1 VIEEVARLSG
11 WRQRLRCPRRP
22 CRAARCGES
31 GVSLIETLLALL
43 IFGLIAV
50 TFLGG
55 VATGTKATSIGSD
68 RAIAESLVRSQ
79 AEYVKSVPYV
89 YDTTS
94 YALDPTI
101 DVPAGWSIPASAAE
115 PLGGGSDGGI
125 QEVTVSAARNGA
137 TVLSVVV
144 YKVNR

>member
-1 VIEEVARLSG
+1 MSR
-11 WRQRLRCPRRP
+11 WWQRLRCPRRIR
-22 CRAARCGES
+22 RAARGGES

-43 IFGLIAV
+43 IFGLTAV

-79 AEYVKSVPYV
+79 GEYVKSVPYV
-89 YDTTS
+89 YDAES
-94 YALDPTI
+94 YAADSTI
-101 DVPAGWSIPASAAE
+101 AVPAGWSIPPSDAE
-115 PLGGGSDGGI
+115 PLDDDDDEGI
-125 QEVTVSAARNGA
+125 QEVTVSAVRNGA
-137 TVLSVVV
+137 TVLSIVV

>member
-1 VIEEVARLSG
+1 MEEVIRLSG
-11 WRQRLRCPRRP
+11 WWQRLKCPRRP
-22 CRAARCGES
+22 RRAARRGES

-79 AEYVKSVPYV
+79 AEYVKSVPYA
-89 YDTTS
+89 YDAGS
-94 YALDPTI
+94 YAADATI
-101 DVPAGWSIPASAAE
+101 AVPAGWSVPPSAAE
-115 PLGGGSDGGI
+115 PLDGAADVGI
-125 QEVTVSAARNGA
+125 QEVTVSAMRNGA
-137 TVLSVVV
+137 TVLSIVV